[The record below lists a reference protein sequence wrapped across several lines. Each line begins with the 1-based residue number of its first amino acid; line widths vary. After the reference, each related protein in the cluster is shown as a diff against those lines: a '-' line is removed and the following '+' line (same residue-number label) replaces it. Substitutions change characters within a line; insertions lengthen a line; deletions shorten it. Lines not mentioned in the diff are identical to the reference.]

1 MCGISAPMGFIW
13 NFFTLNTFKLT
24 AKTKRIPK
32 FNYNTIQFMKKIVT
46 VIILAAFLSVFSI
59 STSQAQ
65 QRSGTGIGFMVGEPT
80 GLSLKSWTSSK
91 NAFDVGLAWS
101 LSSDAFHIHA
111 DYLWHNFNLFND
123 VQSGSLPLYYGI
135 GGRVIFDDN
144 DAKIGA
150 RVPVGL
156 SYIFANSPIDIFLEI
171 APIFNIAPETD
182 FDIDGGLGVRFY
194 F

>member
-1 MCGISAPMGFIW
+1 
-13 NFFTLNTFKLT
+13 
-24 AKTKRIPK
+24 
-32 FNYNTIQFMKKIVT
+32 MKKIIT
-46 VIILAAFLSVFSI
+46 VIILTPALTFISI
-59 STSQAQ
+59 YTSQAQ

-156 SYIFANSPIDIFLEI
+156 RDL
-171 APIFNIAPETD
+171 
-182 FDIDGGLGVRFY
+182 FDK
-194 F
+194 